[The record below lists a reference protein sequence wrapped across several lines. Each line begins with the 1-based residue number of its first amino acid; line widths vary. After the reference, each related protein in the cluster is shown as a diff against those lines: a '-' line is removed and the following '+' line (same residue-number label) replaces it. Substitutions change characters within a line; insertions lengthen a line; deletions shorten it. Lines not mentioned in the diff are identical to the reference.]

1 MRHKGLGYAQGHL
14 PFKLQGVFPL
24 LSTSQVCPVPTF
36 SLDTSCIRAISIDL
50 DDTLWPIWPTIAKA
64 EQVLLH
70 WLTLHAPA
78 TARLFAN
85 TEALRAI
92 RNQMVALRPDL
103 VHDLSA
109 LRLESIRLALQQ
121 AGDEPALAE
130 PAFDVFFDQRQRVE
144 LFDDAH
150 DTLAF
155 LSARY
160 PVVAVSNGNADVHR
174 VGIGHYFKAS
184 ISAKDFGVPK
194 PDVRIFY
201 AAAQAA
207 QVQPHEVLHIGDD
220 ATADAQ
226 GALAAGMQAVWLNTA
241 GHSWP
246 HPERPH
252 ATVASLTHLC
262 RLLG

>member
-1 MRHKGLGYAQGHL
+1 MVEYSQRSML
-14 PFKLQGVFPL
+14 P
-24 LSTSQVCPVPTF
+24 S
-36 SLDTSCIRAISIDL
+36 SLDTHQSPGSAATLDVGRIRAISIDL

-64 EQVLLH
+64 EEVLLQ

-92 RNQMVALRPDL
+92 RNQMVTLRPDL

-109 LRLESIRLALQQ
+109 LRLESIRLALVQ

-160 PVVAVSNGNADVHR
+160 PVVALSNGNADVQR
-174 VGIGHYFKAS
+174 VGIGHYFTAS
-184 ISAKDFGVPK
+184 IHAKEFGVPK
-194 PDVRIFY
+194 PDARIFHE
-201 AAAQAA
+201 AARAA
-207 QVQPHEVLHIGDD
+207 QVQPHEVLHVGDD
-220 ATADAQ
+220 ATADAL
-226 GALAAGMQAVWLNTA
+226 GALAAGMQAVWLNAA
-241 GHSWP
+241 GHEWP
-246 HPERPH
+246 HGSQPH
-252 ATVASLTHLC
+252 ATVGSLSELC
-262 RLLG
+262 RLLA

>member
-1 MRHKGLGYAQGHL
+1 MSAAAIDISR
-14 PFKLQGVFPL
+14 
-24 LSTSQVCPVPTF
+24 
-36 SLDTSCIRAISIDL
+36 IRAVTLDL
-50 DDTLWPIWPTIAKA
+50 DDTLWPIWPTITRA
-64 EQVLLH
+64 EAVLLQ
-70 WLTLHAPA
+70 WLTEKAPA
-78 TARLFAN
+78 TAALFSD
-85 TEALRAI
+85 TTALRAI
-92 RNQMVALRPDL
+92 RVQMVNLRPDL
-103 VHDLSA
+103 RHDLSA
-109 LRLESIRLALQQ
+109 LRRESIRLALTQ
-121 AGDEPALAE
+121 AGDDAALAE
-130 PAFDVFFDQRQRVE
+130 PAFDVFFAERQRVE

-150 DTLAF
+150 TTLAF
-155 LSARY
+155 LSQRY

-194 PDVRIFY
+194 PDVRIFC

-241 GHSWP
+241 GHDWP